1 MWIFEFGEKEKEIG
15 FYEILVKQERER
27 IDGDCWLK
35 LKIRVRK
42 KDSKLILKSFNLN
55 FNFYMT
61 KKNKIMGLFNNRKGL
76 LPAILFFTI
85 K

>member
-15 FYEILVKQERER
+15 FYEILVKQERKR

-42 KDSKLILKSFNLN
+42 KDSKLIF
-55 FNFYMT
+55 
-61 KKNKIMGLFNNRKGL
+61 KI
-76 LPAILFFTI
+76 I
-85 K
+85 